1 MRYDQDVLLVKP
13 YDMFEG
19 LIFADGSNQTKALY
33 KRAYGAQVYEK
44 ILGNNCTVSE

>member
-13 YDMFEG
+13 CDMFEG
-19 LIFADGSNQTKALY
+19 LIFARMAVTEYFNN
-33 KRAYGAQVYEK
+33 GAQVYEK